1 MALKQLSPADV
12 MLGKP
17 LEQAVYNA
25 DGQLLLN
32 KGSVLRDPGAKQKLL
47 AMGHKEVVPGAAP
60 VAPAPV
66 APRAE
71 QLREP
76 VFALVQHAAVTLNAM
91 LVDQQADVHR
101 DQFIARIRSLAGRL
115 QAACQQD
122 PEAAIAAIHLFHE
135 GEYALRH
142 HLSVGVVSALLAEAD
157 GRLDKAQQHSLI
169 CAALTHDIGIYSLAN
184 HSGGL
189 TEEKRREIN
198 QHPITSCAILKDIGV
213 DDELWLE
220 AVLQHHERQDGSGYP
235 LSLSGGAIS
244 LHGSLLA
251 VADVYCA
258 MTRPRPYRPKA
269 YFPMAAMRDL
279 YVGQSQQ
286 LDNALIQ
293 KLIKALGLIPP
304 GTIVKLKNGEIAV
317 VKKRSTNNA
326 PQAFCLYNRQGMP
339 MASPDARNTA
349 LPDYAIQG
357 RVDYDDCRNVEAAM
371 RRIWA

>member
-1 MALKQLSPADV
+1 
-12 MLGKP
+12 
-17 LEQAVYNA
+17 
-25 DGQLLLN
+25 
-32 KGSVLRDPGAKQKLL
+32 
-47 AMGHKEVVPGAAP
+47 
-60 VAPAPV
+60 
-66 APRAE
+66 
-71 QLREP
+71 
-76 VFALVQHAAVTLNAM
+76 
-91 LVDQQADVHR
+91 
-101 DQFIARIRSLAGRL
+101 
-115 QAACQQD
+115 
-122 PEAAIAAIHLFHE
+122 
-135 GEYALRH
+135 
-142 HLSVGVVSALLAEAD
+142 
-157 GRLDKAQQHSLI
+157 
-169 CAALTHDIGIYSLAN
+169 
-184 HSGGL
+184 
-189 TEEKRREIN
+189 
-198 QHPITSCAILKDIGV
+198 
-213 DDELWLE
+213 
-220 AVLQHHERQDGSGYP
+220 
-235 LSLSGGAIS
+235 
-244 LHGSLLA
+244 
-251 VADVYCA
+251 